1 VKTKILTC
9 GGNKSK
15 KIIIKM
21 YDSVKLNQ
29 MKVESTIL
37 QKVEAHVKE
46 LFNKR
51 SANEDLYHNISHTME
66 VIESAKKISELEN
79 INESDKEI
87 IIIASWFHDTGYF
100 HCCNGHEEQ
109 SSEYARDFLGR
120 ESYPAEKTEI
130 VLECIRATKYP
141 QNPKN
146 KLEEIIC
153 DADLHH
159 LGMPGIEQR
168 SELLRRELDIK
179 GIKKS
184 DELEWLKIS
193 LDFISKHHF
202 FTASAQKEYGFQKN
216 VNLMKIEKRIKKIE
230 KKSKEDELT
239 NIKIELE
246 KHKVEQKHKSE
257 KRSDRGIET
266 MFRNIM
272 RTHVEFSSM
281 ADSKA
286 NIMIS
291 VNTIMIS
298 IIVGIMLQF
307 LKDYPIYIIPTLI
320 LVLTNIITLVYAILV
335 TRPKV
340 TAGIFTRDEVH
351 QKKSNLLFFGNF
363 YNMKLEDF
371 SWGMKSMM
379 DDQEYLYD
387 SMIKDFYNLGQVLG
401 LKYKHL
407 RMCYT
412 IFMYGIII
420 SLLAFGIIY
429 FLSPSIA
436 NLNLFIN

>member
-1 VKTKILTC
+1 MI
-9 GGNKSK
+9 S
-15 KIIIKM
+15 
-21 YDSVKLNQ
+21 DSN
-29 MKVESTIL
+29 IL
-37 QKVEAHVKE
+37 QKVEIHVKE
-46 LFNKR
+46 LFSKR

-66 VIESAKKISELEN
+66 VVESAKKIAELEN
-79 INESDKEI
+79 IIGDDKEI
-87 IIIASWFHDTGYF
+87 LLIASWFHDTGYF

-109 SSEYARDFLGR
+109 SSEYARDFLQR
-120 ESYPAEKTEI
+120 EFYPVEKIERA
-130 VLECIRATKYP
+130 LECIRATKYP
-141 QNPKN
+141 QHPKN

-159 LGMPGIEQR
+159 LGMPDVEQR
-168 SELLRRELDIK
+168 SELLRRELNIK
-179 GIKKS
+179 GIKNS
-184 DELEWLKIS
+184 DELEWLKLS
-193 LDFISKHHF
+193 LDFIKKHHF
-202 FTASAQKEYGFQKN
+202 FTVSAQKEYGFQKN
-216 VNLMKIEKRIKKIE
+216 VNQMKIEKRIKKIE
-230 KKSKEDELT
+230 KKSKEAELT
-239 NIKIELE
+239 NIKIEFE
-246 KHKVEQKHKSE
+246 KHKIEQKHKSE

-272 RTHVEFSSM
+272 RTHVEFSAM

-298 IIVGIMLQF
+298 VVVGFLLRFLNDNPNYIVPTIILTF
-307 LKDYPIYIIPTLI
+307 
-320 LVLTNIITLVYAILV
+320 TNIITLVYAILV

-340 TAGIFTRDEVH
+340 TSGIFTREEVH

-363 YNMKLEDF
+363 YNMKLDDF

-379 DDQEYLYD
+379 EDQEYLYD
-387 SMIKDFYNLGQVLG
+387 SMIKDFYYLGQVLG

-420 SLLAFGIIY
+420 SLLSFGIVF
-429 FLSPSIA
+429 FLSPSIPD
-436 NLNLFIN
+436 INILIN

>member
-1 VKTKILTC
+1 MI
-9 GGNKSK
+9 S
-15 KIIIKM
+15 
-21 YDSVKLNQ
+21 DSN
-29 MKVESTIL
+29 IL
-37 QKVEAHVKE
+37 QKVEIHVKE
-46 LFNKR
+46 LFSKR

-66 VIESAKKISELEN
+66 VVESAKKIAELEN
-79 INESDKEI
+79 IVGDDKEI
-87 IIIASWFHDTGYF
+87 LLIASWFHDTGYF

-109 SSEYARDFLGR
+109 SSEYARDFLQR
-120 ESYPAEKTEI
+120 EFYPVEKIERA
-130 VLECIRATKYP
+130 LECIRATKYP
-141 QNPKN
+141 QHPKN

-159 LGMPGIEQR
+159 LGMPDVEQR
-168 SELLRRELDIK
+168 SELLRRELNIK
-179 GIKKS
+179 GIKNS
-184 DELEWLKIS
+184 DELEWLKLS
-193 LDFISKHHF
+193 LDFIKKHHF
-202 FTASAQKEYGFQKN
+202 FTVSAQKEYGFQKN
-216 VNLMKIEKRIKKIE
+216 VNQMKIEKRIKKIE
-230 KKSKEDELT
+230 KKSKEAELT
-239 NIKIELE
+239 NIKIEFE
-246 KHKVEQKHKSE
+246 KHKIEQKHKSE

-272 RTHVEFSSM
+272 RTHVEFSAM

-298 IIVGIMLQF
+298 VVVGFLLRFLNDNPNYIVPTIILTF
-307 LKDYPIYIIPTLI
+307 
-320 LVLTNIITLVYAILV
+320 TNIITLVYAILV

-340 TAGIFTRDEVH
+340 TSGIFTREEVH

-363 YNMKLEDF
+363 YNMKLDDF

-379 DDQEYLYD
+379 EDQEYLYD
-387 SMIKDFYNLGQVLG
+387 SMIKDFYYLGQVLG

-420 SLLAFGIIY
+420 SLLSFGIVF
-429 FLSPSIA
+429 FLSPSIPD
-436 NLNLFIN
+436 INILIN

>member
-1 VKTKILTC
+1 MITENNIL
-9 GGNKSK
+9 
-15 KIIIKM
+15 
-21 YDSVKLNQ
+21 
-29 MKVESTIL
+29 E
-37 QKVEAHVKE
+37 KVEAHVKE
-46 LFNKR
+46 LFSKR

-66 VIESAKKISELEN
+66 VVQSANRISNLEN

-87 IIIASWFHDTGYF
+87 ILIASWFHDTGYF
-100 HCCNGHEEQ
+100 HCSNGHEEQ
-109 SSEYARDFLGR
+109 SSEYARDFLER
-120 ESYPAEKTEI
+120 ESYPEDKIEL

-159 LGMPGIEQR
+159 LGMPDIEQR
-168 SELLRRELDIK
+168 SELLRRELNIK

-184 DELEWLKIS
+184 DELEWLKTS
-193 LDFISKHHF
+193 LDFINKHHF
-202 FTASAQKEYGFQKN
+202 FTVAAQKEYGFQKN
-216 VNLMKIEKRIKKIE
+216 VNLMKIEKKIKKFE
-230 KKSKEDELT
+230 KKFRENELT

-246 KHKVEQKHKSE
+246 KHRIEQKNKSE

-298 IIVGIMLQF
+298 IIVGVMLQF
-307 LKDYPIYIIPTLI
+307 LKDYPLYIIPTLI
-320 LVLTNIITLVYAILV
+320 LVLTNISTLVFAILV

-340 TAGIFTRDEVH
+340 TEGIFTRDEVH

-379 DDQEYLYD
+379 EDKEYLYD

-407 RMCYT
+407 RICYT
-412 IFMYGIII
+412 IFIYGIIL
-420 SLLAFGIIY
+420 SLTAFGIIF
-429 FLSPSIA
+429 FLSQSFPAI
-436 NLNLFIN
+436 NQLFN

>member
-1 VKTKILTC
+1 MI
-9 GGNKSK
+9 S
-15 KIIIKM
+15 
-21 YDSVKLNQ
+21 DSN
-29 MKVESTIL
+29 IL
-37 QKVEAHVKE
+37 QKVEIHVKE
-46 LFNKR
+46 LFSKR

-66 VIESAKKISELEN
+66 VVESAKKIAELEN
-79 INESDKEI
+79 IVGDDKEI
-87 IIIASWFHDTGYF
+87 LLIASWFHDTGYF

-109 SSEYARDFLGR
+109 SSEYARDFLQR
-120 ESYPAEKTEI
+120 EFYPVEKIER

-141 QNPKN
+141 QHPKN

-159 LGMPGIEQR
+159 LGMPDVEQR
-168 SELLRRELDIK
+168 SELLRRELNIK
-179 GIKKS
+179 GIKNS
-184 DELEWLKIS
+184 DELEWLKLS
-193 LDFISKHHF
+193 LDFIKKHHF
-202 FTASAQKEYGFQKN
+202 FTVSAQKEYGFQKN
-216 VNLMKIEKRIKKIE
+216 VNQMKIEKRIKKIE
-230 KKSKEDELT
+230 KKSKEAELT
-239 NIKIELE
+239 NIKIEFE
-246 KHKVEQKHKSE
+246 KHKIEQKHKSE

-272 RTHVEFSSM
+272 RTHVEFSAM

-298 IIVGIMLQF
+298 VVVGFLLRFLNDNPNYIVPTIILTF
-307 LKDYPIYIIPTLI
+307 
-320 LVLTNIITLVYAILV
+320 TNIITLVYAILV

-340 TAGIFTRDEVH
+340 TSGIFTREEVH

-363 YNMKLEDF
+363 YNMKLDDF

-379 DDQEYLYD
+379 EDQEYLYD
-387 SMIKDFYNLGQVLG
+387 SMIKDFYYLGQVLG

-420 SLLAFGIIY
+420 SLLSFGIVF
-429 FLSPSIA
+429 FLSPSIPD
-436 NLNLFIN
+436 INILIN